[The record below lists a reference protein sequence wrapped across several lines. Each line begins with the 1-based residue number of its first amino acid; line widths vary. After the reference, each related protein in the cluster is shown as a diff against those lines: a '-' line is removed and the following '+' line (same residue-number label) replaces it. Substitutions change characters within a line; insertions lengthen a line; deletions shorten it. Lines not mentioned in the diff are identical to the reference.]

1 MVRQI
6 EPDLNTLDPA
16 ALERR
21 ILRLE
26 KRVARLAR
34 IVRALTAKIEAADEA
49 DNSHLR
55 TMGH

>member
-21 ILRLE
+21 VLRLE
-26 KRVARLAR
+26 SRVARLTR
-34 IVRALTAKIEAADEA
+34 IVRALTAKIEAADRA
-49 DNSHLR
+49 DDPHPR

>member
-21 ILRLE
+21 VLRLE
-26 KRVARLAR
+26 SRVARLTR
-34 IVRALTAKIEAADEA
+34 VVRALTAKIEAADP
-49 DNSHLR
+49 HPR